1 VKTTEDS
8 LRRLILRAPSGLRI
22 TFKALL
28 TFSVMV
34 VLALLIDQ
42 SAWAEQTSDSW
53 ALPASG
59 VLLVASVLGSA
70 TYVFLMYKAAQD
82 CVEAGESVA
91 KQLSIFAMAVVL
103 AISGSVTI
111 GNLMYT
117 QLFSWYAARYEGLTA
132 ATVSLV
138 EPAQAVSPPYQGIRV
153 TGPMGLGTAAAVR
166 ALAMQS
172 PNVQWIELNSHD
184 GLAPEGINLGR
195 LLHELKLTVM
205 VPRECVGA
213 CIWALA
219 GAPQLAIDET
229 AELACYRP
237 YWPMVGG
244 GQTLTRADLKVKR
257 WLSERGLSTSS
268 LLDCLGAPKWEAIVL
283 DSGTM
288 LAAHRS
294 KY

>member
-1 VKTTEDS
+1 MW
-8 LRRLILRAPSGLRI
+8 APVGFWI
-22 TFKALL
+22 TCKALL
-28 TFSVMV
+28 VFSVMA
-34 VLALLIDQ
+34 VLAVLIDQ
-42 SAWAEQTSDSW
+42 SAWAEQTTDSW

-70 TYVFLMYKAAQD
+70 TYVVMMYKAAQD
-82 CVEAGESVA
+82 RVEAGESVA
-91 KQLSIFAMAVVL
+91 KQVSIFAMAVVL
-103 AISGSVTI
+103 AISGSVAI
-111 GNLMYT
+111 GHLMYT

-132 ATVSLV
+132 ATVSLI
-138 EPAQAVSPPYQGIRV
+138 EPAEGVYPPYQGIRV

-172 PNVQWIELNSHD
+172 PNVQWIELNSRD

-195 LLHELKLTVM
+195 LLHDLKLTVM
-205 VPRECVGA
+205 VPRECIGA

-219 GAPQLAIDET
+219 GAPQLAMDEA

-244 GQTLTRADLKVKR
+244 AQTLTRADLKVKR

-268 LLDCLGAPKWEAIVL
+268 LMDCLGAPKWEAIDL
-283 DSGTM
+283 EPEDFRT
-288 LAAHRS
+288 
-294 KY
+294 

>member
-1 VKTTEDS
+1 M
-8 LRRLILRAPSGLRI
+8 A
-22 TFKALL
+22 
-28 TFSVMV
+28 
-34 VLALLIDQ
+34 VLAVLIDQ
-42 SAWAEQTSDSW
+42 SAWAEQTTDSW

-70 TYVFLMYKAAQD
+70 SYIVMMYKAAQD

-91 KQLSIFAMAVVL
+91 KQVSIFAMAVVL
-103 AISGSVTI
+103 AISGSVAI
-111 GNLMYT
+111 GHLMYT

-132 ATVSLV
+132 ATVSLI
-138 EPAQAVSPPYQGIRV
+138 EPAEGVYPPYQGIRV

-166 ALAMQS
+166 ALAMQA
-172 PNVQWIELNSHD
+172 PNVQWIELNSRD

-195 LLHELKLTVM
+195 LLHDFKLTVM
-205 VPRECVGA
+205 VPRECIGA

-219 GAPQLAIDET
+219 GAPQLAMDEA

-244 GQTLTRADLKVKR
+244 AQTLTRADLKVKR

-268 LLDCLGAPKWEAIVL
+268 LMDCLGAPKWEAL
-283 DSGTM
+283 GLEPSKM
-288 LAAHRS
+288 LAAHRF
-294 KY
+294 KH